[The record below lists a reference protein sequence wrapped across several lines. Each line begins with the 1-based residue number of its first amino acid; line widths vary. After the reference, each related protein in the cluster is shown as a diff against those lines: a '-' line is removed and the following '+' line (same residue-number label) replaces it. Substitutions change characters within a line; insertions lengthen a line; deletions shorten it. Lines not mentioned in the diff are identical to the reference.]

1 MTGVAAEEPKYS
13 HAAVIQKKKK
23 KKTILQMALV
33 SEHI

>member
-23 KKTILQMALV
+23 KTILQMALV